1 MRQEYLDLQE
11 VGGLTVNNSLLNQ
24 ANVIQDLKDHQQLMT
39 NNLKSDITTNLM
51 NTFKALNLVE
61 ENVEDEY
68 QSNQENIP
76 QYVQYSGVSENQMM
90 MAMKGNTDTF
100 MPLMEKMMK
109 QMVDMQEQL
118 QNMKQDNN
126 NNSGNRDNNGGNSR
140 KSTATSPINPKT
152 GQPWKQY

>member
-1 MRQEYLDLQE
+1 MHQEYLDLQE
-11 VGGLTVNNSLLNQ
+11 VGRLTVNNSLLNQ
-24 ANVIQDLKDHQQLMT
+24 ANVIQELKDHQQLMT

-76 QYVQYSGVSENQMM
+76 QYDQYSGVSENQMM

-100 MPLMEKMMK
+100 MLLMETIMK
-109 QMVDMQEQL
+109 QMVDM
-118 QNMKQDNN
+118 
-126 NNSGNRDNNGGNSR
+126 
-140 KSTATSPINPKT
+140 
-152 GQPWKQY
+152 